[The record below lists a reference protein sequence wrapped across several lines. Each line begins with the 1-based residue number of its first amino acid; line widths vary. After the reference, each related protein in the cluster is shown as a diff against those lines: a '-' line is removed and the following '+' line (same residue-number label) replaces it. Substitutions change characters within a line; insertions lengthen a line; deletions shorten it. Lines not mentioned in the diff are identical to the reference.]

1 MRFKG
6 LPPDLRQFLT
16 IKSPLEMMKNVLY
29 FMLKALFVF
38 KIFRGSLENL
48 NVNETEINT
57 SMRPTLKSESHLP
70 KRIVLFASMK
80 AL

>member
-1 MRFKG
+1 
-6 LPPDLRQFLT
+6 
-16 IKSPLEMMKNVLY
+16 MMKNVLY

-57 SMRPTLKSESHLP
+57 
-70 KRIVLFASMK
+70 
-80 AL
+80 

>member
-1 MRFKG
+1 
-6 LPPDLRQFLT
+6 
-16 IKSPLEMMKNVLY
+16 MMKNVLY

-70 KRIVLFASMK
+70 KRTVLFASMK